1 MPAFRPRH
9 LSNKQTNEPIN
20 RPPKIDNVNDFPDL
34 GGNTKKETPQQ
45 PQVKSWANL
54 IKEDETDELL
64 NPVLDAKPIITETT
78 IDYFEN
84 DIDNTFDITYSDICY
99 DISNK
104 IQEFCYTNALPM
116 YNTRSKLPN
125 LIEFIKNTS
134 SALDIIIED
143 YDKDDD
149 DVVEDELYESDESL
163 ET

>member
-20 RPPKIDNVNDFPDL
+20 RPPKIDNENDFPDL

-84 DIDNTFDITYSDICY
+84 DIDNIFDITYSDICY